1 MNTSTADIGKGI
13 LTVIARTGG
22 GALPIDGAAVTVRPL
37 SEAGSPI
44 RTVYTDESG
53 RTPPLALNA
62 PPAATSLSP
71 GNARPYAVYEITV
84 EKDGFY
90 THRNQNA
97 PVFTGVTSMQYAEL
111 IPRAPYGD
119 GTPPAG
125 STDFFAGQALR
136 REEQGSPSTSSL
148 LPHKE
153 D

>member
-1 MNTSTADIGKGI
+1 MDTSTAYVGKGV

-22 GALPIDGAAVTVRPL
+22 GALPVEGAAVTVRPL
-37 SEAGSPI
+37 TEGGSPI

-53 RTPPLALNA
+53 RTPPLSLNS

-71 GNARPYAVYEITV
+71 GNARPYAVYEIVV

-97 PVFTGVTSMQYAEL
+97 PIFTGVTSMQYAEL

-125 STDFFAGQALR
+125 NTDFYTGQALN
-136 REEQGSPSTSSL
+136 EE
-148 LPHKE
+148 E
-153 D
+153 

>member
-1 MNTSTADIGKGI
+1 MDTSTATVGKGI

-22 GALPIDGAAVTVRPL
+22 GALPVEGVAVTVRPL
-37 SEAGSPI
+37 TAGGSPI

-71 GNARPYAVYEITV
+71 GNTRPYAIYEITA

-90 THRNQNA
+90 LHRNQNA

-125 STDFFAGQALR
+125 STDFYAGQTLNEANDE
-136 REEQGSPSTSSL
+136 REE
-148 LPHKE
+148 
-153 D
+153 